1 MPDRLL
7 PDRPEIDRAA
17 RHPSSGR
24 PCENHRRSTVD
35 LLQHPQVLQET
46 KADFQERMKDRKY
59 TTKIP
64 KQQKA
69 PRAIR

>member
-1 MPDRLL
+1 LRISPKSIV
-7 PDRPEIDRAA
+7 RPGIPPLAV
-17 RHPSSGR
+17 

-64 KQQKA
+64 KGEKA
-69 PRAIR
+69 PRAIG